1 MIGQFCFPLAG
12 LLIKE
17 AKTMQKRLEVGS
29 HVFIVESNRIITE
42 VIVAAVHGDFCVLRF
57 LTGGAIRL
65 RRNRVYLTRD
75 AAEEQVPKKVSNKS
89 TYYRSPYY
97 YGN

>member
-1 MIGQFCFPLAG
+1 MTGQFCFPLAG

-42 VIVAAVHGDFCVLRF
+42 VIVTADRGDFCVLR
-57 LTGGAIRL
+57 LPSGGAIQL
-65 RRNRVYLTRD
+65 RKSRVFASRENF
-75 AAEEQVPKKVSNKS
+75 A
-89 TYYRSPYY
+89 YYDS
-97 YGN
+97 

>member
-1 MIGQFCFPLAG
+1 
-12 LLIKE
+12 
-17 AKTMQKRLEVGS
+17 MQKRLEVGS

-65 RRNRVYLTRD
+65 RKHRVYLTRD
-75 AAEEQVPKKVSNKS
+75 AAEEQIPKKVSTKS
-89 TYYRSPYY
+89 TFYRSPYY